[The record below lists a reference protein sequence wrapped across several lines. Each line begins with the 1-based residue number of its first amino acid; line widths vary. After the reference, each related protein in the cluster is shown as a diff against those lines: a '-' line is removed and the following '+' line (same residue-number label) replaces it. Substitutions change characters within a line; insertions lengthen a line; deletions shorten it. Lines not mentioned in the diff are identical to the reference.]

1 MKKIATILTM
11 LALPFFVVNMAN
23 AQCTPD
29 ASCVD
34 TGDPGQMCPD
44 SLVDGMV
51 NVPYMEVITVLPPPT
66 AVVSGFP
73 ITLSHIKIVSVS
85 NLPTGL
91 TYQSNAPNDLFEVG
105 TNYCILIDGTPTTA
119 GIFNLEIEVMP
130 YLLGFPAGTTV
141 TDSTSLFIKIL
152 PEANSVA
159 AFSQKDFS
167 VDKVY
172 PNPTTHQSTV
182 LITLP
187 QPGEVLLTVFDGLG
201 REIIRDKKDFPQGE
215 NSFSVDASAITP
227 GVYYYSLTFRDQSE
241 KGMLMKQ

>member
-1 MKKIATILTM
+1 MKKIATILII
-11 LALPFFVVNMAN
+11 LAMPFFGINLAH

-51 NVPYMEVITVLPPPT
+51 NVPYMEVITVLPPPS

-85 NLPTGL
+85 NLPPGL
-91 TYQSNAPNDLFEVG
+91 TYQSNAPDDLFEVG
-105 TNYCILIDGTPTTA
+105 TNYCILIDGTPSTE
-119 GIFNLEIEVMP
+119 GIFTLEIEVMP
-130 YLLGFPAGTTV
+130 YLLGFPTGTTV

-159 AFSQKDFS
+159 AFSQKGFS
-167 VDKVY
+167 IDMVY
-172 PNPTTHQSTV
+172 PNPTTGQSTV
-182 LITLP
+182 LFSLP
-187 QPGEVLLTVFDGLG
+187 QPGAVQISVSDGLG
-201 REIIRDKKDFPQGE
+201 REIIQEQKDFPQGE
-215 NSFSVDASAITP
+215 NSFSVDASSIMP
-227 GVYYYSLTFRDQSE
+227 GLYYYSLTFRDQS
-241 KGMLMKQ
+241 KNGILMKQ